1 MIPGMR
7 EACRTVHWGIVG
19 TGAIARAFAEGLR
32 QARGAVL
39 WAVGSRSAEK
49 ARRFAE
55 TFGARRAYGSYAE
68 LAADPDVDVLYIA
81 TPHALHMEHTLMGLD
96 AGKAVLCEKPF
107 ALNAVQADQMVR
119 RARERKLFLMEA
131 MWTRFLP
138 AVRTAR
144 DWLRAGRIGA
154 LRMAQADFGFR
165 ADPEDEPKLLDPAL
179 GGGALLDVGCYPVS
193 LACWMF
199 GAEPVDVAG
208 CAVLGPSGVDEWGA
222 AVLRF
227 PDGGIAQAACA
238 IRAETPQEAV
248 LIGESGVIR
257 LKAPFWRCERVTLER
272 DGRVEDEAHLSLT
285 GNGYHYEAE
294 AVMDCLRAGR
304 LEHPDMPLDESVAI
318 MRTLD
323 RIRRLWGV
331 RYPGEGIP

>member
-1 MIPGMR
+1 MR

-165 ADPEDEPKLLDPAL
+165 ADPEDEPKLLDPA
-179 GGGALLDVGCYPVS
+179 
-193 LACWMF
+193 
-199 GAEPVDVAG
+199 
-208 CAVLGPSGVDEWGA
+208 
-222 AVLRF
+222 
-227 PDGGIAQAACA
+227 
-238 IRAETPQEAV
+238 
-248 LIGESGVIR
+248 
-257 LKAPFWRCERVTLER
+257 
-272 DGRVEDEAHLSLT
+272 
-285 GNGYHYEAE
+285 
-294 AVMDCLRAGR
+294 
-304 LEHPDMPLDESVAI
+304 
-318 MRTLD
+318 
-323 RIRRLWGV
+323 
-331 RYPGEGIP
+331 